1 MFGSPSGGGEE
12 MVSSSPSLPL
22 VLGTPDSHLEDS
34 LGFGGVQASGA
45 EGGTEPPSPVDP
57 QTRAEEPGENPSS
70 ANPGGWIKG
79 ESGRVGDSVSPAV

>member
-1 MFGSPSGGGEE
+1 MRGGASVPSFRPVSFDPEFFVSLTGDWSITPMFGSPSGGGEE

-34 LGFGGVQASGA
+34 PGLGGVQASEV

-57 QTRAEEPGENPSS
+57 RRS
-70 ANPGGWIKG
+70 
-79 ESGRVGDSVSPAV
+79 